1 MSYPRTLFTKRQ
13 LIDDIWDLD
22 SEVDEHTAEVYI
34 SRLREKFRDNG
45 DFELRTIRGFGYMG
59 MLREDEDAQ
68 S

>member
-1 MSYPRTLFTKRQ
+1 MWMSIPWRSTSPGCGKNSGHNR
-13 LIDDIWDLD
+13 
-22 SEVDEHTAEVYI
+22 
-34 SRLREKFRDNG
+34 